1 MRWAMVRHLLR
12 ARALVGA
19 NWQRFLALR
28 SGPPHHSLG
37 GRVSPFE
44 TLALLAPQGEVFIFC
59 PHPEE
64 RSQAASRRM
73 GLRRG
78 AGRLAPAARRLPGYV
93 VAALAIV
100 SWHVSPAHAEPPAC
114 PAEVVKCCEIGAGT
128 APPTQLLRLGLQIW
142 PEDVAE
148 AGDRLRELQPAA
160 VRYSGGPSWR
170 RAPRLDRDADY
181 GAVQRYVADAF
192 DRDRDRFHKQAA
204 SLGRFFQASAAE
216 VYFAIWEPPL
226 TSGEP
231 ETPDKR
237 TLPESAVGVTA
248 MFYVAVLD
256 ELRRRGYPMHAVELS
271 NEPDGDW
278 NIRIPPSRYLALVA
292 EVRRQAAAHGVS
304 LPRIAGPA
312 VSSIAALRAY
322 LADPQIGQGLVHAVD
337 TVSVHAWDDR
347 SNRNTLEEARNARR
361 QLDRLGYRKSV
372 AVTEFAITFL
382 DPTDRQRGT
391 GAQLRTP
398 DVISNTPAY
407 MARTMALA
415 LDLAAAGYGPILYWE
430 FRDLPWG
437 KSSYGLY
444 DQRGTR
450 RPLLEAWQ
458 RLSRAADGVDR
469 VTVLAHAP
477 LAVFGL
483 VRDGKEAGLVMVNPT
498 SRPLGIVFDRGRG
511 ERLST
516 VPDGPQPALAA
527 CSGAT
532 PGTKSLAP
540 HGAVVLELR

>member
-1 MRWAMVRHLLR
+1 MRGAPVR
-12 ARALVGA
+12 RALV
-19 NWQRFLALR
+19 
-28 SGPPHHSLG
+28 
-37 GRVSPFE
+37 
-44 TLALLAPQGEVFIFC
+44 
-59 PHPEE
+59 
-64 RSQAASRRM
+64 RR
-73 GLRRG
+73 LFR
-78 AGRLAPAARRLPGYV
+78 AWVLPGYV

-114 PAEVVKCCEIGAGT
+114 PAEVVKCCEVSPGS
-128 APPTQLLRLGLQIW
+128 APKASSAQLLHLGLQIW
-142 PEDVAE
+142 PEDVVE
-148 AGDRLRELQPAA
+148 ASDRLRELQPAA

-170 RAPRLDRDADY
+170 RAPRLDHDADY
-181 GAVQRYVADAF
+181 GVVQRYVTDAF
-192 DRDRDRFHKQAA
+192 DRERERFQKQAA
-204 SLGRFFQASAAE
+204 SLDRFFQASGAE
-216 VYFAIWEPPL
+216 AHFAIWEPPM
-226 TSGEP
+226 TNGEP
-231 ETPDKR
+231 ETPSKR
-237 TLPESAVGVTA
+237 TLPEAALKVTA

-256 ELRRRGYPMHAVELS
+256 ELRRRGYPMQVVELS

-292 EVRRQAAAHGVS
+292 EVRRQAAVHGVS
-304 LPRIAGPA
+304 LPQIAGPA

-347 SNRNTLEEARNARR
+347 SNRNTLEEARSARL
-361 QLDRLGYRKSV
+361 QLDRLGYRKPV

-382 DPTDRQRGT
+382 DPADRQRGT

-415 LDLAAAGYGPILYWE
+415 LDLAAAGYGPIVYWE

-444 DQRGTR
+444 DQRGGR

-458 RLSRAADGVDR
+458 RLSRAARGIDR
-469 VTVLAHAP
+469 VTVVSHSP
-477 LAVFGL
+477 VSVFGL
-483 VRDGKEAGLVMVNPT
+483 ARDGKESGLVMVNPT
-498 SRPLGIVFDRGRG
+498 SRPLGIIFDKDLG
-511 ERLST
+511 ERLAT
-516 VPDGPQPALAA
+516 APDGLQPALSA
-527 CSGAT
+527 CSGPT

-540 HGAVVLELR
+540 HGAVVLDLR

>member
-1 MRWAMVRHLLR
+1 MRWTLVRRLF
-12 ARALVGA
+12 GA
-19 NWQRFLALR
+19 FLTLR
-28 SGPPHHSLG
+28 SGPQ

-44 TLALLAPQGEVFIFC
+44 TLAPQGEAF
-59 PHPEE
+59 ET
-64 RSQAASRRM
+64 AAARPPQDEVITK
-73 GLRRG
+73 
-78 AGRLAPAARRLPGYV
+78 LAPMARGLPGYV

-100 SWHVSPAHAEPPAC
+100 LWHGAPAHAEPPAC
-114 PAEVVKCCEIGAGT
+114 PAEVVKCCEIVPGA
-128 APPTQLLRLGLQIW
+128 APRASSAQSLRLGLQIW

-148 AGDRLRELQPAA
+148 ASDRLRELQPAA

-181 GAVQRYVADAF
+181 EAVQRYVADAF
-192 DRDRDRFHKQAA
+192 DRERDRFQKQAA
-204 SLGRFFQASAAE
+204 SLDRFFQASGAE
-216 VYFAIWEPPL
+216 AHFAIWEPPM
-226 TSGEP
+226 TSSEP
-231 ETPDKR
+231 EAPNKR
-237 TLPESAVGVTA
+237 TLPEAAVKVTA

-256 ELRRRGYPMHAVELS
+256 ELRRRGYPMQVVELS

-278 NIRIPPSRYLALVA
+278 NIRIPPPRYLALVT
-292 EVRRQAAAHGVS
+292 EVRRQAAVHGVS

-322 LADPQIGQGLVHAVD
+322 LADPQTGQGLVHAVD

-347 SNRNTLEEARNARR
+347 SNRNTLEEARHARL
-361 QLDRLGYRKSV
+361 QLDRLGYRKPV

-382 DPTDRQRGT
+382 DPADRQRGT
-391 GAQLRTP
+391 GAQLRTA

-444 DQRGTR
+444 DLRGGH

-458 RLSRAADGVDR
+458 RLSRATRGIDR
-469 VTVLAHAP
+469 VTVVSHSP
-477 LAVFGL
+477 LSVFGL
-483 VRDGKEAGLVMVNPT
+483 ARDGKQSSLVVVNRT
-498 SRPLGIVFDRGRG
+498 SRPLGIAFDRGLG
-511 ERLST
+511 EHLASA
-516 VPDGPQPALAA
+516 PDGLQPALAA
-527 CSGAT
+527 CSGAA
-532 PGTKSLAP
+532 PGMKALAP